1 VGTAAC
7 GTPLLRRALAR
18 IRVDRSPSNPKRE
31 DRHAHLLKV
40 QMEVE
45 AGNRAIRDGSLAE
58 TLDRVMGQI
67 QPEAAYFT
75 ALDGKRTALI
85 FFDLEAP
92 SQIPSVAE
100 PFFMGLDAA
109 IEIVPAMNAEDVR
122 TGIEEASKAF

>member
-1 VGTAAC
+1 M
-7 GTPLLRRALAR
+7 RM
-18 IRVDRSPSNPKRE
+18 
-31 DRHAHLLKV
+31 LLKV

-85 FFDLEAP
+85 FFDMESP

-109 IEIVPAMNAEDVR
+109 IEIVPVMNAEDVR

>member
-1 VGTAAC
+1 M
-7 GTPLLRRALAR
+7 
-18 IRVDRSPSNPKRE
+18 
-31 DRHAHLLKV
+31 LLKV

-45 AGNRAIRDGSLAE
+45 AGNRAVKDGSLAE

-85 FFDLEAP
+85 FFDLERP

-100 PFFMGLDAA
+100 PFFMKLDAA
-109 IEIVPAMNAEDVR
+109 VEIVPAMTADDVR
-122 TGIEEASKAF
+122 AGLDEASKAF

>member
-1 VGTAAC
+1 M
-7 GTPLLRRALAR
+7 RM
-18 IRVDRSPSNPKRE
+18 
-31 DRHAHLLKV
+31 LLKV

-109 IEIVPAMNAEDVR
+109 IEIVPAMSAEDVR
-122 TGIEEASKAF
+122 TGIEEASNAF

>member
-1 VGTAAC
+1 M
-7 GTPLLRRALAR
+7 RM
-18 IRVDRSPSNPKRE
+18 
-31 DRHAHLLKV
+31 LLKV

-85 FFDLEAP
+85 FFDMESP